1 MKTNTRIRCA
11 TCGHLEKVH
20 VVLPGQSRCLV
31 KHCKCTEFVPIEIE
45 SYKDRYERLRKSYI
59 ELKIKYDYQH
69 KLLLKA
75 GLMK

>member
-1 MKTNTRIRCA
+1 MKKIRCA
-11 TCGHLEKVH
+11 HCGHMKLRH
-20 VVLPGQSRCLV
+20 VILPNETACLING
-31 KHCKCTEFVPIEIE
+31 CKCKDFLPFEIE

-69 KLLLKA
+69 KLILKA